1 MERKRKNDRSV
12 SFRLDVTE
20 DFEFLPQVPE
30 QFFVRAMNSGVPVY
44 LTEDLLARV
53 SRVNPDEL
61 VDRIIDDLHKN
72 SEGTDPMLRW
82 FYLMMDFQ
90 DDFPRLMQML
100 AQREDRKPYSES

>member
-1 MERKRKNDRSV
+1 LERKRKSERNV

-44 LTEDLLARV
+44 LTDDLMARV
-53 SRVNPDEL
+53 SKVNPDEL
-61 VDRIIDDLHKN
+61 VGRIIDDLHKN
-72 SEGTDPMLRW
+72 SEGTDPLLRW

-90 DDFPRLMQML
+90 DDFPRLMQMM
-100 AQREDRKPYSES
+100 AHRAEKKPFSES

>member
-1 MERKRKNDRSV
+1 MERKRKNDRNV

-20 DFEFLPQVPE
+20 DYEFLPQVPE

-61 VDRIIDDLHKN
+61 VDRIIDDLHKSN
-72 SEGTDPMLRW
+72 EETDPLLRW

-100 AQREDRKPYSES
+100 AQRDDKKPYIGS